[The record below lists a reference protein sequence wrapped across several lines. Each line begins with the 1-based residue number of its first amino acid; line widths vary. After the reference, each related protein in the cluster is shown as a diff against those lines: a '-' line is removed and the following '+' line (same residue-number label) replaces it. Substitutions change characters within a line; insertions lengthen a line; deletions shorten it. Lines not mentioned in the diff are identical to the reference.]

1 MANKSKAKGT
11 KAETKVVK
19 YLTAFGLHAERQA
32 LHGSQDLGDIKVT
45 GPNGNSFIIEV
56 KAGQQTANPNRSQLT
71 EWLRQAEIEAHN
83 ADMPC
88 FLVVMRYRRSIED
101 ADVYLPN
108 RFVGTQGAF
117 WEYLKEFAERMS
129 DA

>member
-11 KAETKVVK
+11 KAETKVVR
-19 YLTAFGLHAERQA
+19 YLAAFGLEAERRT
-32 LHGSQDLGDIKVT
+32 LHGNQDLGDIKVT
-45 GPNGNSFIIEV
+45 LDHSTPFIIEV
-56 KAGQQTANPNRSQLT
+56 KAGQQTANPSRAQLT
-71 EWLRQAEIEAHN
+71 EWLRQTKEESRN

-88 FLVVMRYRRSIED
+88 YLVVVRYRRSIED
-101 ADVYLPN
+101 ADVYLLLDN
-108 RFVGTQGAF
+108 QCT